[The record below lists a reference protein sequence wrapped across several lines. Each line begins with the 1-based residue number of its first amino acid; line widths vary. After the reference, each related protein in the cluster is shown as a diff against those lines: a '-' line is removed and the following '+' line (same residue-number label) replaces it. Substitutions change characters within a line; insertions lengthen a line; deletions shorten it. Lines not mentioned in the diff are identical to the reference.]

1 MNKIIPIALT
11 LGCIGAGAATSNYD
25 LLGRKGS
32 QMNSP
37 MVYRNVDY
45 SKVKKDEQHQVGPF
59 LESHSLK
66 KMGMPNNVKAIEG
79 AFSTTRDHGSKRYY
93 FRRHTVSGSDNCY
106 GANTQFCTYSWN
118 DYKDL
123 SNQNF
128 IRINEDR
135 YFTPSYETARQTN
148 MRSGVSMQYPNY
160 GNYMQNSPYAS
171 GQTIQYKDFY
181 SVLGDVGYSQADLV
195 TNWFSS
201 RASYVGIFM
210 GVDALPIRLRDGI
223 PVRYVRTNS
232 NESFNPTPDYE
243 MKASRTFRLVSG
255 TSRYSIRYVGKN
267 HPNDPAGQQPQVY
280 MGVRNDRLSRTSGY
294 SSLAKSLD
302 NYIYQY
308 RTLEFVPV
316 GNYGQNEGQ
325 LNSMAHAANA
335 ISVGGIDPSLMSTP
349 AYSSYR
355 TESLGI
361 AKPEVKNFTHLYS
374 KDDNYVEYARN
385 YNSFINNSYTY
396 QPFYDGTEVSAAYT
410 TGMVSNLLAT
420 NPFYRWHPEVVKAML
435 LSSVTWYPTFDYLVF
450 DNTTENNRHYYDSRY
465 WNGDITKLKTRTVN
479 NKHEIWFV
487 VHNLSQ
493 SNGRSVRA
501 AISWLSSG
509 NDIARIGKIPQN
521 FDLFVYGSN
530 NSSYSCLA
538 DPSINL
544 NNNSCGV
551 NFNFSNP
558 GSLIR
563 SSTSV
568 NNAYEQ
574 VAFVSSY
581 NYLVFKIVLTSDD
594 PAGENHG
601 QVVLGLNISG
611 RYGD

>member
-11 LGCIGAGAATSNYD
+11 LGCIGAGAAASNYD

-45 SKVKKDEQHQVGPF
+45 SKVKKDEQQKVGPS
-59 LESHSLK
+59 LEAHSLQK
-66 KMGMPNNVKAIEG
+66 LGMPNSIKAIEG
-79 AFSTTRDHGSKRYY
+79 AFSTVRDQASKRYY
-93 FRRHTVSGSDNCY
+93 FRKHTASSSDNCSNY
-106 GANTQFCTYSWN
+106 NMHFCTYSWD
-118 DYKDL
+118 DYKKL
-123 SNQNF
+123 SNQYF
-128 IRINEDR
+128 IPINEDR
-135 YFTPSYETARQTN
+135 YFTPSYETAEWTN
-148 MRSGVSMQYPNY
+148 SSGVSYQYPTY
-160 GNYMQNSPYAS
+160 GDSIQNNPYIS

-181 SVLGDVGYSQADLV
+181 DVLWDAGYSQAGLV
-195 TNWFSS
+195 TDWFLSK
-201 RASYVGIFM
+201 ASDVGVFM
-210 GVDALPIRLRDGI
+210 GVDALPVRLRNGI
-223 PVRYVRTNS
+223 PVRYIRTNS

-243 MKASRTFRLVSG
+243 MKASRTFSLVSG
-255 TSRYSIRYVGKN
+255 TARSFIPYVGKN
-267 HPNDPAGQQPQVY
+267 HPNNPAGQTPQVY
-280 MGVRNDRLSRTSGY
+280 MGVRNDRLSRASSY

-316 GNYGQNEGQ
+316 GNYGLNVGR

-335 ISVGGIDPSLMSTP
+335 IAVGGIDPTNMSTP

-355 TESLGI
+355 TENQGF

-374 KDDNYVEYARN
+374 KDDNYVEYARR
-385 YNSFINNSYTY
+385 YGNSSYWY

-410 TGMVSNLLAT
+410 AGMVSNLLAT

-435 LSSVTWYPTFDYLVF
+435 LSTVTWYPTYDYLVF
-450 DNTTENNRHYYDSRY
+450 DNTTEQNRHYYDSRY

-479 NKHEIWFV
+479 NQHEIWFV
-487 VHNLSQ
+487 VPNRGWS
-493 SNGRSVRA
+493 SGRSVRA

-509 NDIARIGKIPQN
+509 NDIARAGKIPQN
-521 FDLFVYGSN
+521 FDLYVYGSD

-538 DPSINL
+538 EPRIML
-544 NNNSCGV
+544 TNNPCGV

-558 GSLIR
+558 GTLVA
-563 SSTSV
+563 SSTSLV
-568 NNAYEQ
+568 NAYEQ
-574 VAFVSSY
+574 VVISSPY
-581 NYLVFKIVLTSDD
+581 PYLVFKIVLKSDD
-594 PAGENHG
+594 PTSENYG